1 MINMKKRKAQF
12 FVLGAILLVSLFF
25 AGLPKSNF
33 IAVERTEDIVYLF
46 DNVEREFPIALNNA
60 LNTTNDIEPSVDYMF
75 NFTRFIDRLMT
86 ERLVN
91 YTTLWVIARNSS
103 TTDVNLTV
111 GSFLKYNTSV
121 FLNLSGTTNNLTVDH
136 NQTNSTTVSGVSS
149 TYNLTIQFDEE
160 SAESVEFAR
169 DKVSMYVWVK
179 MERDENIIRGI
190 LSV

>member
-1 MINMKKRKAQF
+1 MKKRKAQF